1 MVQKRGIMVA
11 LYGYYGYGYYYDPMY
26 ILIIISCVIALIAQ
40 VKVKSTFNKYSRVSS
55 SKGMTGAMVAE
66 QLLRSQGIYDVSIQ
80 RVSGSLTDNYNPR
93 NKTLNLSDSVYNSTS
108 VAAIGVAAHETG
120 HAIQHAYGYGPLSFR
135 TALFPLASVGSQ
147 VSWILIVLG
156 LIFGST
162 NIFMLG
168 LLFSIPALTNI
179 GIIFFSVAVFYQIV
193 TLPVEFNASAR
204 ALQLLESEGFLYGDE
219 NRQARKV
226 LSAAAM
232 TYVAAAATAI
242 LQLLRLIY
250 LFGGRRRD

>member
-1 MVQKRGIMVA
+1 MIA

-26 ILIIISCVIALIAQ
+26 ILIIISCIIAFIAQ
-40 VKVKSTFNKYSRVSS
+40 IKVKSTFNKYSKVASS
-55 SKGMTGAMVAE
+55 RGMTGAMVAE

-80 RVSGSLTDNYNPR
+80 RVSGNLSDNYNPR

-120 HAIQHAYGYGPLSFR
+120 HAIQHATGYGPLSFR
-135 TALFPLASVGSQ
+135 TALFPVANIGSRL
-147 VSWILIVLG
+147 SWVFIILG

-162 NIFMLG
+162 NILVD
-168 LLFSIPALTNI
+168 I
-179 GIIFFSVAVFYQIV
+179 GILMFSLAVLFQLV

-204 ALQLLESEGFLYGDE
+204 ALQLLESQGYLYADE